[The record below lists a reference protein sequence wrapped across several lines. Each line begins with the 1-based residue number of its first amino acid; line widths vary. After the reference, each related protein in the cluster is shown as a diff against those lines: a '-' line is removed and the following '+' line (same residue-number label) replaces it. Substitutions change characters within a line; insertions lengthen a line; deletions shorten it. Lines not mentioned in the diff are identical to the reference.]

1 MIKDPELAAI
11 TSILHALKKLP
22 TNTARARVIDYVFS
36 RADELGLTPP
46 KTVSEEML
54 HGAGLAHQHAAA

>member
-11 TSILHALKKLP
+11 TSILHALQKLP

-36 RADELGLTPP
+36 RADEIGLTPP

-54 HGAGLAHQHAAA
+54 YGDGVSHQKAAA